1 MKHSKILFLSLV
13 AALTIMLQSCQ
24 RDDDHCC
31 HGSEEEVITT
41 LIYTL
46 TAPDGS
52 VAQLTFRDTD
62 GDGGN
67 APVITTDP
75 LKANIVYTGAITL
88 SNESGSPAEDI
99 TEEVAEE
106 KEEHQFF
113 LSATVPG
120 LTISYADTDADGKP
134 VGLSSTL
141 TTGAAGSGN
150 LSIVLRHEP
159 DKSAS
164 GVASGDI
171 TNAGGET
178 DIEVDFAIVV
188 E

>member
-1 MKHSKILFLSLV
+1 MKYSKILFLSLM
-13 AALTIMLQSCQ
+13 AALTISLQSCHK
-24 RDDDHCC
+24 DDGHHHDH
-31 HGSEEEVITT
+31 SEEEVITT
-41 LIYTL
+41 LIYKL

-52 VAQLTFRDTD
+52 VAQLIFRDTD

-67 APVITTDP
+67 APVITTDV
-75 LKANIVYTGAITL
+75 LKANTMYTGAITL
-88 SNESGSPAEDI
+88 SNESENPAEDI

-113 LSATVPG
+113 LSATVSG
-120 LTISYADTDADGKP
+120 LTISYADTDVDCKP
-134 VGLSSTL
+134 VGLATTL
-141 TTGAAGSGN
+141 STGAAGSGN
-150 LSIVLRHEP
+150 LQIVLRHEP
-159 DKSAS
+159 DKFAS